1 MIRGKKNKIKIK
13 RKTMVVRK
21 NNRRSRRNFTKKDR
35 LRRTRTRRTRTR
47 RTRTRRTRTRI
58 IKRAGSGRG
67 SGTKKSVT
75 WSKGRASP
83 HSLETQSLH
92 NMEEGRGMGYKPSS
106 AMSKKSDDKD
116 PRKLEEG
123 FYMNDAS
130 IKEIRQKAITGIPKS
145 TINTDRNNA
154 QVNKMVEIKR
164 KYINDLRKYLYS
176 GDKEAPREI
185 GNEYGQYSEI
195 DTDTGIRDR

>member
-1 MIRGKKNKIKIK
+1 
-13 RKTMVVRK
+13 
-21 NNRRSRRNFTKKDR
+21 
-35 LRRTRTRRTRTR
+35 
-47 RTRTRRTRTRI
+47 
-58 IKRAGSGRG
+58 
-67 SGTKKSVT
+67 
-75 WSKGRASP
+75 
-83 HSLETQSLH
+83 
-92 NMEEGRGMGYKPSS
+92 
-106 AMSKKSDDKD
+106 
-116 PRKLEEG
+116 
-123 FYMNDAS
+123 MNDAS